1 MYILLIFESISDNCR
16 NMYYIYRDI
25 YNHYEKKIIIINLLF
40 ITRKMKNFVIFC
52 NNFVNIYINIIV
64 YIRLL

>member
-25 YNHYEKKIIIINLLF
+25 YNHYEKEIIINLLF

-52 NNFVNIYINIIV
+52 NNFVNIYTNIIV